1 MQTDPARRRIVPEW
15 SGLVWLTRLA
25 RPYWG
30 RLLVALVCMTI
41 TGGATLVVPR
51 IAGGALDSVLLE
63 QSLAGLR
70 QQIALLV
77 GVFAVVAALDFAEG
91 YILRATAARLLRGL
105 RARLHGH
112 LVRLSPAFH
121 ERERVGDLLSRLN
134 NDIGS
139 IGEVLTGSLA
149 GAAQQLLVLLGALA
163 LMFWIHP
170 ALTLLMLVAVPPV
183 AVAAVLFGVR
193 VRKMSKERQAKLAEA
208 NVAAEEALAGIRT
221 VQAFGRESFEDR
233 RYGKAVDGVLAVA
246 LRLALVFGA
255 LHATVQFL
263 GFAAVTAV
271 IGYGASLLLAGELTP
286 GELLSFLMYTLTA
299 GAAIAS
305 VTQVW
310 TGLESA
316 AGATA
321 RVRDLLATESTVVD
335 PAQPVPLG
343 HVRGDLVFEG
353 VSFSYPNQGEIR
365 ALSDIDIAVAPGESV
380 ALVGPSGAG
389 KTTLASLVL
398 RFRDPDMGVVRL
410 DGVDLR
416 QSSLREVRGAVGYV
430 SQEVF
435 LFGGTV
441 EENLRYG
448 RPEASLDELRRA
460 ARDAQALDFI
470 EALPQ
475 GFDTLLGERGVRL
488 SAGERQRLA
497 IARVFLADPPIV
509 VLDEATSALDARS
522 EAAVQLAFE
531 RLLEGR
537 TTLVIAHRLA
547 TVRRVDRVV
556 VLEGGRITEAGTHA
570 ELLEK
575 GGLYARLCELQ
586 QLA

>member
-1 MQTDPARRRIVPEW
+1 MQTDPARRRILPEW
-15 SGLVWLTRLA
+15 NGLVWLARLA

-30 RLLVALVCMTI
+30 RLLVVLFAMAI
-41 TGGATLVVPR
+41 TGAATLLVPR

-63 QSLAGLR
+63 RSLAGLQR
-70 QQIALLV
+70 QIGLLV
-77 GVFAVVAALDFAEG
+77 GVFAVVAGLDFAEG

-105 RARLHGH
+105 RASLHGH

-139 IGEVLTGSLA
+139 IGEVLTGSLT

-221 VQAFGRESFEDR
+221 VQAFGRETFEDA
-233 RYGKAVDGVLAVA
+233 RYGRAVDGVLAVA

-286 GELLSFLMYTLTA
+286 GELLSFLMYTLAA
-299 GAAIAS
+299 GSAIAS
-305 VTQVW
+305 VTHVW

-321 RVRDLLATESTVVD
+321 RVRDLLATESSVVD

-343 HVRGDLVFEG
+343 RIRGHIAFEG
-353 VSFSYPNQGEIR
+353 VSFAYPSQGETR
-365 ALSDIDIAVAPGESV
+365 ALVDIDIAVAPGESV

-389 KTTLASLVL
+389 KSTLASLVL
-398 RFRDPDMGVVRL
+398 RFRDPDTGCVRL

-416 QSSLREVRGAVGYV
+416 QLSLREVRGAVGYV

-448 RPEASLDELRRA
+448 RPDASLDELRRA

-547 TVRRVDRVV
+547 TVRRADRVV
-556 VLEGGRITEAGTHA
+556 VLDGGRITEMGTHA

-586 QLA
+586 QLS